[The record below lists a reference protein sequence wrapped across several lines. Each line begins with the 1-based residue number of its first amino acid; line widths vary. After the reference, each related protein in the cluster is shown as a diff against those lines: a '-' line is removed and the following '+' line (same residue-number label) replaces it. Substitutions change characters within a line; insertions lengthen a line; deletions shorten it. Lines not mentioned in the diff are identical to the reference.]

1 MKKIFTLLFAIL
13 LISSCSTKTDTTATK
28 TNSTPTDIPKGGP
41 VDFNCIVASPTQAYM
56 LWTGNS
62 MNHTGFKIERKTE
75 SGVFTV
81 IGTTAKDS
89 TTFNDLGL
97 SPNTSYIYR
106 VCSYNSGGN
115 SKYSNEC
122 FINTS
127 QVLAVATS
135 ITSAIATSNVISGG
149 EVIQTYA
156 QINNRGVVWSTNT
169 NPTIALSTK
178 TNNGTDVGTYI
189 SNVKNLK
196 ANTKYYIRA
205 YATNLAGTVYGN
217 EESFTT
223 TNPISDFD
231 GNVYETVN
239 ICNQNW
245 MQSNLQVSHY
255 RNGDVIPEV
264 KDPTAWSNLTTGTWC
279 YYNNNN
285 SPEKLYN
292 WYAVNDSRGLAPIGF
307 HVPTSADW
315 NTLATCLG
323 GANIAGGKM
332 KAINPGIGGIGWW
345 LNESGATNS
354 SGFYAKSYGERNYY
368 STSTFQNI
376 KLYGFWWAS
385 DLNSAGLANY
395 VYIHHLS
402 TSIESNS
409 FAGFKNGY
417 SVRCIKD

>member
-1 MKKIFTLLFAIL
+1 MKNIFTLLFAIL
-13 LISSCSTKTDTTATK
+13 IISSCSTKTDTTTTK

-41 VDFNCIVASPTQAYM
+41 VNLNCIVASPNQVYM

-127 QVLAVATS
+127 QLLTVTTS
-135 ITSAIATSNVISGG
+135 TTSAIATSNVISGG

-156 QINNRGVVWSTNT
+156 QIDSRGVVWSTNT
-169 NPTIALSTK
+169 NPTIALTTK
-178 TNNGTDVGTYI
+178 TVNGTGVGTYI
-189 SNVKNLK
+189 SNVKDLK

-223 TNPISDFD
+223 TNSISDFD

-264 KDPTAWSNLTTGTWC
+264 KDPTAWYNLTTGAWC
-279 YYNNNN
+279 YYENTNL
-285 SPEKLYN
+285 KLYN
-292 WYAVNDSRGLAPIGF
+292 WYAVNDPRGLAPIGF
-307 HVPTSADW
+307 HVPTSAEW
-315 NTLATCLG
+315 NNLATCLG
-323 GANIAGGKM
+323 GANVAGGKM
-332 KAINPGIGGIGWW
+332 KALNPGIGGVGWW

-354 SGFYAKSYGERNYY
+354 SGFYARPYGERNNNP
-368 STSTFQNI
+368 TATFQNI
-376 KLYGFWWAS
+376 KLYGHWWAS
-385 DLNSAGLANY
+385 DLNSNGSSNNI
-395 VYIHHLS
+395 YIHTQS
-402 TSIESNS
+402 TSLQSGTPNQ
-409 FAGFKNGY
+409 KKGY